1 MKTVWAHLTQEVRS
15 LIQGKLWL
23 GMDHCSQRWPRSG
36 SCSWK
41 SQRNLCT
48 AAAVVCTPCSFL
60 PKDGKDLLWLIVV
73 LSRQSYKGFCWTHSW
88 HWPLSREQREPVP
101 PQARVLK
108 LQHPML
114 ASISPTAP
122 PPRWVMMS
130 LEGSSVSPQP
140 GRRGQWWLMW
150 YWWEISFWWAKHWHV
165 LTRASCYTA
174 QFSILLD
181 TVPNFLPNASKYT
194 SLSVTSS
201 WAFSALR
208 PCPLVV
214 WTTGWRQYIPPT
226 PTSLLFPLRKTLQG
240 HGAGHPCWIPSAGG
254 ADCAKLNSLQ
264 G

>member
-1 MKTVWAHLTQEVRS
+1 
-15 LIQGKLWL
+15 
-23 GMDHCSQRWPRSG
+23 
-36 SCSWK
+36 
-41 SQRNLCT
+41 
-48 AAAVVCTPCSFL
+48 
-60 PKDGKDLLWLIVV
+60 
-73 LSRQSYKGFCWTHSW
+73 
-88 HWPLSREQREPVP
+88 
-101 PQARVLK
+101 
-108 LQHPML
+108 ML

-214 WTTGWRQYIPPT
+214 WTTGWRQYIPP
-226 PTSLLFPLRKTLQG
+226 PPPPCSSLSERLCRGMEQG
-240 HGAGHPCWIPSAGG
+240 ILAGF
-254 ADCAKLNSLQ
+254 LVQEELTVQN
-264 G
+264 